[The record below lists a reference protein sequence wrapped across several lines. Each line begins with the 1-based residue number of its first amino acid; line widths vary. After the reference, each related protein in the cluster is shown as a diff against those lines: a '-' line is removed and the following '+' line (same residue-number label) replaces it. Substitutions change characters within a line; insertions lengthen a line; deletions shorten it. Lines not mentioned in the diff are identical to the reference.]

1 MLQFVYANCNIIKN
15 LKNKMIMNKIIN
27 KIFPILTLA
36 LALSMT
42 ACLTDSAYDNNQV
55 GIKPGNNNFVEI
67 HLTSTDTTNTIS
79 QSFDLFNRDTTIVQF
94 IPVNLTAVASHDV
107 TVTFQVLDRTTSA
120 NIDTLV
126 GKHGYTLPDPT
137 KFVVQNA
144 NNQVLIPAGSHTGY
158 IKVKFNPSNMALLGN
173 IFGVKL
179 TAVSDPSYKLSNLV
193 IGYIKFGIKNA
204 YEADYHCIGYR
215 IRPGNATEP
224 VDAVEHFNTVNA
236 TTCIKV
242 GFGNYTAY
250 SILIEVTS
258 TPIVVGGVSCF
269 KVNATPVNGA
279 TIVGNMFTNWTGD
292 ALTAPA
298 PPVNPN
304 EINYYNPK
312 TKTFVLNCYYIS
324 GAGNRIMYEVLTR
337 Q

>member
-1 MLQFVYANCNIIKN
+1 
-15 LKNKMIMNKIIN
+15 MNKIIN
-27 KIFPILTLA
+27 KIFPVLTLA
-36 LALSMT
+36 IALSMT
-42 ACLTDSAYDNNQV
+42 ACLTDSEYDNNQV
-55 GIKPGNNNFVEI
+55 GIKPGNNNFVEV
-67 HLTSTDTTNTIS
+67 HLTSTDTTNTIN
-79 QSFDLFNRDTTIVQF
+79 QAYDLFNSDTTIVKF

-107 TVTFQVLDRTTSA
+107 TVTFQVLDRTTSV

-126 GKHGYTLPDPT
+126 SLHGYTLTDPS
-137 KFVVQNA
+137 KFVVQNT
-144 NNQVLIPAGSHTGY
+144 NNQVVIPAGTHTGY
-158 IKVKFNPSNMALLGN
+158 IKVKFNPSNMALLHN

-179 TAVSDPSYKLSNLV
+179 TAVSDPKYTLSNLV
-193 IGYIKFGIKNA
+193 KGYIVFGIKNS
-204 YEADYHCIGYR
+204 YDADYHCIGYR

-250 SILIEVTS
+250 SIKIEVT
-258 TPIVVGGVSCF
+258 TNPIVVGGVTCF
-269 KVNATPVNGA
+269 KVNATPVNTTGA
-279 TIVGNMFTNWTGD
+279 SVGDMFTTFTGD
-292 ALTAPA
+292 PLTPPNPPA
-298 PPVNPN
+298 NPT
-304 EINYYNPK
+304 EINYYNPI